1 MLFKVSGGQ
10 SSPSL
15 PGTFT
20 RPLFDPW
27 LNCRWLP
34 FVATKIHPSSSRR
47 RMICLN
53 VVGTPHERPV
63 VPPRVTRA
71 CRDAGPLC
79 VRGDEFAI
87 DKEKCTVTVIH
98 P

>member
-1 MLFKVSGGQ
+1 
-10 SSPSL
+10 
-15 PGTFT
+15 
-20 RPLFDPW
+20 
-27 LNCRWLP
+27 
-34 FVATKIHPSSSRR
+34 
-47 RMICLN
+47 MICLN